1 MANPKKAYKPSQ
13 NALSA
18 LTTATVIK
26 TMALTTDQWSLALL
40 QGIAK
45 APAGTMLPSAA
56 VLLWP
61 TTVSVTAQS
70 VTNAYAITFS
80 DYEGRYGVTIKTG
93 TAYRI
98 KVYG

>member
-1 MANPKKAYKPSQ
+1 MATPRKAYKPAQ

-18 LTTATVIK
+18 VTSTTVIK
-26 TMALTTDQWSLALL
+26 TMELTTDQWGLALL

-56 VLLWP
+56 VMLWP
-61 TTVSVTAQS
+61 TTVSTTAQS
-70 VTNAYAITFS
+70 VTNAYAITFT
-80 DYEGRYGVTIKTG
+80 DGEGRYGVTIKTG